1 MSGAGFSD
9 TGMMMLPWAVAAG
22 IRSSARARGVGVALA
37 WQNAALRAIF
47 ASFASF
53 FVERAFF
60 ATVMVF
66 GPIRDIFEAGHRNRE
81 CER

>member
-1 MSGAGFSD
+1 MLLPAFFDFGAK
-9 TGMMMLPWAVAAG
+9 
-22 IRSSARARGVGVALA
+22 RR
-37 WQNAALRAIF
+37 
-47 ASFASF
+47 ASF

-66 GPIRDIFEAGHRNRE
+66 GPIRDIFKTVHRNRE